1 MPARQAMAGEKG
13 EESARPTPVRQA
25 MEAERDAPQPVEPPT
40 LAFAVGDQEWI
51 ARVEGRTSTGLPTDA
66 GAPLLFVT
74 FARAEAPDRRV
85 LEATAVGRRLDD
97 LSPGQLGA
105 LLDDAS
111 PLPDE
116 WEPGEFFAG
125 TRKGRGSRR

>member
-1 MPARQAMAGEKG
+1 MAGEKG